1 MLCRSALIQ
10 TVGTYFIFVNA
21 QSKLLITNEVQELNI
36 VLNVVWVYMLIT
48 RYILSGCNSNLDK
61 EFMIV

>member
-1 MLCRSALIQ
+1 MLCGSALIQ

-21 QSKLLITNEVQELNI
+21 QNKLLITNEVQELNI
-36 VLNVVWVYMLIT
+36 VLNVVLGIHADT